1 MCQHGAKCKTKASKK
16 YRNTHF
22 AIKQAKK
29 IGIGIASNK
38 ISNQNNSAFKIA
50 SKTETASIH
59 AIAQISLMQ
68 HRKQTWPRDAN
79 KWKSLE
85 ISPVFLKKKV
95 ITNQNQSKCCSYRFH
110 YYTCPNP
117 TVEFIK

>member
-29 IGIGIASNK
+29 IGIAPHK

-50 SKTETASIH
+50 SKTETASIR

-68 HRKQTWPRDAN
+68 HRKQTWPREAN
-79 KWKSLE
+79 KLKSLE
-85 ISPVFLKKKV
+85 ISPVF
-95 ITNQNQSKCCSYRFH
+95 F
-110 YYTCPNP
+110 
-117 TVEFIK
+117 